1 MKTEEA
7 RWICEALETNRQQ
20 DLDLADIED
29 DRALELTTTL
39 IYVRM
44 LPDVVAIDKLPSM
57 RQIALEEAIKLR
69 RLVANRDRS
78 KDDA

>member
-1 MKTEEA
+1 MKSEEA

-29 DRALELTTTL
+29 DRALELTTAI
-39 IYVRM
+39 IYSRM
-44 LPDVVAIDKLPSM
+44 LPDVVALDRLPSM